1 MDPPPFS
8 GGPITAATAAVPPSG
23 TINYADSAD
32 SSPGSRHTDS
42 WEEQQQQPPHTAG
55 GGGKL
60 RLMCSYGGHIFP
72 RPHDKTLCYVGG
84 DTRIFV
90 ADRNTSLAELSGRL
104 SRTFLGGR
112 PFCLKYQ
119 LQNEDLDSLI
129 SVTSDEDLEN
139 MIDEYDRMSSSSKI
153 SRLRLFL
160 FSSKIDSWNAP
171 IGMIGDSS
179 MKSEDWFV
187 DILNGA
193 NSTASTKVF
202 SESSSVNCLL
212 GLDDDLGNANVKEL
226 DPDVKNGGSNV
237 KGSVHDVQSVPDSP
251 MVETASSFGS
261 GSSMPS
267 LANLPPIRVH
277 VEENQKG
284 GGIEEQF
291 SQMSVGV
298 KQKNEEGGFLGLSSS
313 PAPTVVV
320 PAATAV
326 SGVPIVEQTVQ
337 QQQQIQIQQPQQLQ
351 QPKPV
356 IPSDLPSPDSV
367 SSEGS
372 GRQRHYFYQEPGV
385 HFQSGSGRISGNSV
399 DLNMSD
405 SIGRVQV
412 KPQVQDGGGG
422 GYALPVQYDQHAQML
437 QPQQYVHAGQYMQ
450 HTPSGHVPMASYY
463 PMYPSQPQM
472 HMQHPN
478 LEHQYHPNLEHQYPV
493 YLIPAR
499 PGQGYGL
506 PLQQTN
512 YSEPV
517 QTVPPTRPQT
527 PTIVNPASAYTPARN
542 PSTSNPEM
550 IAGTYRT
557 SAAAAS
563 APQLVQITPGQ
574 HQPQYVN
581 YSQIHH
587 PSQSIPPTSATPA
600 NYAYEFADPTH
611 SKMYYSQ
618 PLAPQLAAQYQTM
631 TSAPA
636 VSFTETS
643 SQLPTESPK
652 QQIRTSQA

>member
-42 WEEQQQQPPHTAG
+42 WDEQQQPSHTAAATT
-55 GGGKL
+55 GGKL

-90 ADRNTSLAELSGRL
+90 ADRNSSLAELSARL
-104 SRTFLGGR
+104 SKTLFGGR

-153 SRLRLFL
+153 TRLRLFL
-160 FSSKIDSWNAP
+160 FPSKIDSWNP
-171 IGMIGDSS
+171 SIGMIRDSS
-179 MKSEDWFV
+179 VRSEDWFV
-187 DILNGA
+187 NILNGA

-212 GLDDDLGNANVKEL
+212 GLDDDLGNANIKEVEAQL
-226 DPDVKNGGSNV
+226 EVKNGGNSV
-237 KGSVHDVQSVPDSP
+237 KGTIHDIQSVPDSP
-251 MVETASSFGS
+251 MVETTSSFGS

-277 VEENQKG
+277 VEESQKG

-291 SQMSVGV
+291 AQMTVGV
-298 KQKNEEGGFLGLSSS
+298 KQKNEEGGFLGLASP
-313 PAPTVVV
+313 PAPAVVV
-320 PAATAV
+320 PTTVV
-326 SGVPIVEQTVQ
+326 SGVPAVEQMMQ
-337 QQQQIQIQQPQQLQ
+337 QQQQQIQQPQQLMS
-351 QPKPV
+351 KPV

-372 GRQRHYFYQEPGV
+372 GRQRHYFYQDPGV

-405 SIGRVQV
+405 SMGRVQV
-412 KPQVQDGGGG
+412 KQQVQDGGG
-422 GYALPVQYDQHAQML
+422 GYALPVQYEQHPQML
-437 QPQQYVHAGQYMQ
+437 QPQQYVHAGQYIQ
-450 HTPSGHVPMASYY
+450 HTPSGHVPMTSYY
-463 PMYPSQPQM
+463 PMYPSQHQT

-478 LEHQYHPNLEHQYPV
+478 LEHQYPV
-493 YLIPAR
+493 YFIPAR
-499 PGQGYGL
+499 PGQGYSL

-512 YSEPV
+512 YTEPA
-517 QTVPPTRPQT
+517 QTVPPTRSQT
-527 PTIVNPASAYTPARN
+527 PPTMVNPASAYNPARN
-542 PSTSNPEM
+542 NPSSNPEM
-550 IAGTYRT
+550 VAGTYRT
-557 SAAAAS
+557 SASA
-563 APQLVQITPGQ
+563 APQLVQINPGQ

-581 YSQIHH
+581 YSQIQH
-587 PSQSIPPTSATPA
+587 PSQSIPPTSATTT
-600 NYAYEFADPTH
+600 NYAYEFADPH
-611 SKMYYSQ
+611 AKMYYSQ
-618 PLAPQLAAQYQTM
+618 ALTPQLAAQYQTM
-631 TSAPA
+631 TSPPA
-636 VSFTETS
+636 VSFAETS
-643 SQLPTESPK
+643 SQLPVENSK
-652 QQIRTSQA
+652 QQN

>member
-32 SSPGSRHTDS
+32 SSPGSRRTDS

-367 SSEGS
+367 S
-372 GRQRHYFYQEPGV
+372 R
-385 HFQSGSGRISGNSV
+385 
-399 DLNMSD
+399 
-405 SIGRVQV
+405 
-412 KPQVQDGGGG
+412 
-422 GYALPVQYDQHAQML
+422 
-437 QPQQYVHAGQYMQ
+437 
-450 HTPSGHVPMASYY
+450 
-463 PMYPSQPQM
+463 
-472 HMQHPN
+472 
-478 LEHQYHPNLEHQYPV
+478 
-493 YLIPAR
+493 
-499 PGQGYGL
+499 
-506 PLQQTN
+506 
-512 YSEPV
+512 
-517 QTVPPTRPQT
+517 
-527 PTIVNPASAYTPARN
+527 
-542 PSTSNPEM
+542 
-550 IAGTYRT
+550 
-557 SAAAAS
+557 
-563 APQLVQITPGQ
+563 
-574 HQPQYVN
+574 
-581 YSQIHH
+581 
-587 PSQSIPPTSATPA
+587 
-600 NYAYEFADPTH
+600 
-611 SKMYYSQ
+611 
-618 PLAPQLAAQYQTM
+618 
-631 TSAPA
+631 
-636 VSFTETS
+636 
-643 SQLPTESPK
+643 
-652 QQIRTSQA
+652 

>member
-8 GGPITAATAAVPPSG
+8 GGPITTAAAAVPPS
-23 TINYADSAD
+23 INFNYADSAD
-32 SSPGSRHTDS
+32 SSPRSQQTDS
-42 WEEQQQQPPHTAG
+42 WDEKQQQQQTSRAAAAT
-55 GGGKL
+55 GGKL

-90 ADRNTSLAELSGRL
+90 ADRNTTLAELSARL
-104 SRTFLGGR
+104 SKTLLGGR
-112 PFCLKYQ
+112 PFTLKYQ

-139 MIDEYDRMSSSSKI
+139 MIDEYDRMSSSSKVC
-153 SRLRLFL
+153 RLRLFL
-160 FSSKIDSWNAP
+160 FPIKIDSWNP
-171 IGMIGDSS
+171 SIGLIRDISV
-179 MKSEDWFV
+179 KSEDWFV
-187 DILNGA
+187 NILNGA
-193 NSTASTKVF
+193 NSSASTKVF

-212 GLDDDLGNANVKEL
+212 GLDDDLGNANVKEVEAQL
-226 DPDVKNGGSNV
+226 EVKNGGNSV
-237 KGSVHDVQSVPDSP
+237 KGSAQDVQSVPDSP
-251 MVETASSFGS
+251 MVETMSSFGS
-261 GSSMPS
+261 ASSMPS

-291 SQMSVGV
+291 SQMTVGV
-298 KQKNEEGGFLGLSSS
+298 KQKNEEGGFMGLSS
-313 PAPTVVV
+313 PPPPTVAASVV
-320 PAATAV
+320 PATV
-326 SGVPIVEQTVQ
+326 VTGVPVVEQTLQ
-337 QQQQIQIQQPQQLQ
+337 QQQQQLQQPQPL

-412 KPQVQDGGGG
+412 KQQVQDGG
-422 GYALPVQYDQHAQML
+422 GYALPVQYDQHPQML
-437 QPQQYVHAGQYMQ
+437 QPQQFVHPGQYIQ
-450 HTPSGHVPMASYY
+450 HTPSGPVPMTSYY
-463 PMYPSQPQM
+463 PMYPSQHQT

-478 LEHQYHPNLEHQYPV
+478 LEHQYPV
-493 YLIPAR
+493 YFIPAR

-512 YSEPV
+512 YTEPA
-517 QTVPPTRPQT
+517 QTVPPTRSQT
-527 PTIVNPASAYTPARN
+527 PPTMVNPAAGYNPARN
-542 PSTSNPEM
+542 PPASNPEM
-550 IAGTYRT
+550 VAGTYRT
-557 SAAAAS
+557 SAAA

-574 HQPQYVN
+574 HQPPQYVN

-587 PSQSIPPTSATPA
+587 PSQSIPPPSATTA
-600 NYAYEFADPTH
+600 NYAYDFADPTH
-611 SKMYYSQ
+611 AKMYYSQ

-643 SQLPTESPK
+643 AQLPVENSK

>member
-8 GGPITAATAAVPPSG
+8 GGPITAASPS
-23 TINYADSAD
+23 TTVNYPDSAD
-32 SSPGSRHTDS
+32 SSPASRHTDT
-42 WEEQQQQPPHTAG
+42 WDEPPPPHSSTTTAAVT
-55 GGGKL
+55 GGKL

-90 ADRNTSLAELSGRL
+90 ADRNIPLSDLSARL
-104 SRTFLGGR
+104 SKTFLGGR
-112 PFCLKYQ
+112 EFCLKYQ

-139 MIDEYDRMSSSSKI
+139 MIDEYDRMSMSNSKY

-160 FSSKIDSWNAP
+160 FPNSNIDYWNP
-171 IGMIGDSS
+171 THSL

-187 DILNGA
+187 SVLNGIGGG
-193 NSTASTKVF
+193 NSGSAPSTKVF

-212 GLDDDLGNANVKEL
+212 GLDDDVVNTDIKEV
-226 DPDVKNGGSNV
+226 DVKA
-237 KGSVHDVQSVPDSP
+237 DVQSVPEVPPEVLDSP
-251 MVETASSFGS
+251 MVVETTSSFGS
-261 GSSMPS
+261 GSSMPA
-267 LANLPPIRVH
+267 LVNLPRIKVH
-277 VEENQKG
+277 VEEESRKG

-291 SQMSVGV
+291 SQLNVGI
-298 KQKNEEGGFLGLSSS
+298 KQKNEASLVVPE
-313 PAPTVVV
+313 PATVVV
-320 PAATAV
+320 
-326 SGVPIVEQTVQ
+326 SGTPVVEHTQ
-337 QQQQIQIQQPQQLQ
+337 QQQQTHQQLQQQLQQQQQPQLL

-356 IPSDLPSPDSV
+356 IPSDLASPDSV

-399 DLNMSD
+399 DLSMSD

-412 KPQVQDGGGG
+412 KQQVQDGGGG
-422 GYALPVQYDQHAQML
+422 YVLPVQYDQHPQML
-437 QPQQYVHAGQYMQ
+437 QPQQYVHAGQYIQ
-450 HTPSGHVPMASYY
+450 HTPSGPVPMTSYY
-463 PMYPSQPQM
+463 PMYPSQHQT

-478 LEHQYHPNLEHQYPV
+478 LEHQYPV
-493 YLIPAR
+493 YFIPAR
-499 PGQGYGL
+499 PPQAYSS

-512 YSEPV
+512 YSESA
-517 QTVPPTRPQT
+517 QTAPPTRPQT
-527 PTIVNPASAYTPARN
+527 HPTMVNHAAAYNPARN
-542 PSTSNPEM
+542 PPTSS
-550 IAGTYRT
+550 
-557 SAAAAS
+557 SAAV
-563 APQLVQITPGQ
+563 APQLVQINPGQ

-581 YSQIHH
+581 YSQIPQIHH

-600 NYAYEFADPTH
+600 NYAYDFADPTH
-611 SKMYYSQ
+611 AKVYYSQ
-618 PLAPQLAAQYQTM
+618 PLAPQMAAQYQTM

-643 SQLPTESPK
+643 SQHPMENSM

>member
-1 MDPPPFS
+1 MDTQPFS
-8 GGPITAATAAVPPSG
+8 GGPITAATAAVTPSG
-23 TINYADSAD
+23 TVNYADSAD
-32 SSPGSRHTDS
+32 SSPGSHHTDS
-42 WEEQQQQPPHTAG
+42 WDDQHPPSHTAAAVTG
-55 GGGKL
+55 TGGKL

-90 ADRNTSLAELSGRL
+90 ANRNTSLTELSDRL
-104 SRTFLGGR
+104 SKTLLGGQ

-160 FSSKIDSWNAP
+160 FPSKIDSWNP
-171 IGMIGDSS
+171 SIGGLIRDSS
-179 MKSEDWFV
+179 VKSEDWFV
-187 DILNGA
+187 NILNGA
-193 NSTASTKVF
+193 NNSTASTKVF

-212 GLDDDLGNANVKEL
+212 GLDDDLGNANFKEVEPQL
-226 DPDVKNGGSNV
+226 DMKNRGNNV
-237 KGSVHDVQSVPDSP
+237 KVNIHDVQSVPDSP
-251 MVETASSFGS
+251 MVETTSSFGS

-291 SQMSVGV
+291 SQMTVGV
-298 KQKNEEGGFLGLSSS
+298 KQKNEEGGFLGLASS
-313 PAPTVVV
+313 PAAPTVVV
-320 PAATAV
+320 PATVV
-326 SGVPIVEQTVQ
+326 SGVPVVEQTLQ
-337 QQQQIQIQQPQQLQ
+337 QQQPQQLQ
-351 QPKPV
+351 PNPV

-412 KPQVQDGGGG
+412 KQQVQDGGG
-422 GYALPVQYDQHAQML
+422 GYALPVQYDQHPQML
-437 QPQQYVHAGQYMQ
+437 QPQQYVHAGQYIQ
-450 HTPSGHVPMASYY
+450 RTPSGHVPVTSYY
-463 PMYPSQPQM
+463 PMYPSQHQT

-478 LEHQYHPNLEHQYPV
+478 LEHQYPV
-493 YLIPAR
+493 YFIPAR
-499 PGQGYGL
+499 PGQGYSL

-512 YSEPV
+512 YTEPA
-517 QTVPPTRPQT
+517 QTVPPTCSQT
-527 PTIVNPASAYTPARN
+527 PPTMVNPSAAYNPPRN
-542 PSTSNPEM
+542 PPSSNPEM
-550 IAGTYRT
+550 VAGTYRT
-557 SAAAAS
+557 LAAA

-574 HQPQYVN
+574 HQPQYMN
-581 YSQIHH
+581 YSQIHY
-587 PSQSIPPTSATPA
+587 PSQSIRPTSATTA
-600 NYAYEFADPTH
+600 NYAYDFADPAH
-611 SKMYYSQ
+611 AKMYYSQ

-643 SQLPTESPK
+643 SQLPVENSK